1 MNKAQPTIAIVPID
15 IVLTVEL
22 SLVTHTLSQ
31 QTYSNN
37 GNQESATAD
46 NQYTKVVGW
55 HKCNPNGRYR
65 PT

>member
-15 IVLTVEL
+15 RVLVLTVDL

-46 NQYTKVVGW
+46 NQYTKVVG
-55 HKCNPNGRYR
+55 
-65 PT
+65 

>member
-46 NQYTKVVGW
+46 NQYTKVVG
-55 HKCNPNGRYR
+55 
-65 PT
+65 